1 MDGPETVALIR
12 DLAFILLFAV
22 LVLTVVVLGLKAV
35 SAARSIRRV
44 LGLVN
49 GMRSTVASELRPAV
63 AVAGIQTG
71 VGVAASVLRRLR
83 GRGGS
88 D

>member
-44 LGLVN
+44 LSLVN
-49 GMRSTVASELRPAV
+49 GMRSTVASELRPAA

>member
-1 MDGPETVALIR
+1 MDGPDTVAHIR

-22 LVLTVVVLGLKAV
+22 LVLTGVVLGLKAV
-35 SAARSIRRV
+35 SVARSIRRV
-44 LGLVN
+44 LSLVS
-49 GMRSTVASELRPAV
+49 GMRSTVASELRPAA

-71 VGVAASVLRRLR
+71 VGIAASVLRRLR

>member
-22 LVLTVVVLGLKAV
+22 LVLTVVVLGLKAA
-35 SAARSIRRV
+35 SAARSIKRV
-44 LGLVN
+44 LSLVS
-49 GMRSTVASELRPAV
+49 GMRSTVASELRPAA

-71 VGVAASVLRRLR
+71 VGVAASVIRRLR
-83 GRGGS
+83 GRGRS

>member
-1 MDGPETVALIR
+1 MDGTETVAHIR

-44 LGLVN
+44 LSLVN
-49 GMRSTVASELRPAV
+49 GVRSTVASELRPAA
-63 AVAGIQTG
+63 AVTGIQTG

>member
-1 MDGPETVALIR
+1 MDGPDTVAFIR

-35 SAARSIRRV
+35 SVARSIRRV
-44 LGLVN
+44 LSLVS
-49 GMRSTVASELRPAV
+49 GMRSTVASELRPAA

>member
-44 LGLVN
+44 LRLVN
-49 GMRSTVASELRPAV
+49 GMRSTVASELRPAA

>member
-1 MDGPETVALIR
+1 MDGPDTVAFIR

-49 GMRSTVASELRPAV
+49 GMRSTVASELRPAA

>member
-49 GMRSTVASELRPAV
+49 GMRSTVASELRPAA

-71 VGVAASVLRRLR
+71 VGAAASVLRRLR